1 MFRLAIPSNGPF
13 FSKRFSAVW
22 MGDGLDS
29 SGTAIDDVASVADV
43 ANAAIDGDVASVATV
58 GELWRPIVAAK

>member
-1 MFRLAIPSNGPF
+1 
-13 FSKRFSAVW
+13 